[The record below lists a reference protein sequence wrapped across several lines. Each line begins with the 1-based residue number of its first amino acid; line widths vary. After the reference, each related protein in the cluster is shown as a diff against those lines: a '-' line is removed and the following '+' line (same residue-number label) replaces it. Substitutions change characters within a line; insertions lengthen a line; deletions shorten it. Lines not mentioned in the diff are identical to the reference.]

1 MSKSRSRYV
10 GKGQFATL
18 LTTFLVASVL
28 SGILLA
34 GIVVPAAGAAGIM
47 VKSGPKVFDSLPAE
61 FEILPPSEQSTLLA
75 ADGSVLARFY
85 SENRIIVPL
94 DEISPHLQEA
104 IVAIEDRRFYEHE
117 GIDPDGMVRA
127 AVNNLS
133 SDSTQ
138 GASTI
143 TQQYVKNTLLEAG
156 LQRGDQDLIDA
167 ATEQTVARKLRE
179 ARYALALENKMSKD
193 EILTGYLNIAPFGTN
208 VYGAESSS
216 RLYFSKSA
224 KDLTVPEAALMAGI
238 VKSPTQ
244 YDPLYHPEA
253 AKNRR
258 DTVLAAM
265 LAQEMITQEEFDQA
279 TALEIED
286 MLKPDYTPQGCA
298 GAGNAAHFCEYTR
311 QYLLASDKFGKDES
325 ERKQKLLRGGITIKT
340 TLNPAMQKAAFEEAT
355 NAIPVNDPSGA
366 NTALVTR
373 EVKTGKILAM
383 AQNTNFGIPT
393 EADPSATQTN
403 FNVSKAMGGGDGFS
417 AGSTLKPF
425 TMLQWFR
432 EGHTVWERVGGHPRQ
447 FLAHEWNIPCAPE
460 HAADWPVGD
469 VGGKAG
475 TFNVIDATAQS
486 VNRAYAEMATHLNMC
501 EIFDGM
507 AALGIGKPDG
517 TPYDPKPAE
526 IIGAPATPLA
536 LAGAYSALANQGV
549 LCEPMPV
556 TEVLDRNDKPI
567 VTYEPVCNQAVPAKE
582 ANQVAAVLQ
591 RVASGPFY
599 SGTNIGRP
607 HIAKTG
613 TASQNSNLWV
623 AGATPQVAT
632 VGWAGYAR
640 ASSKSLNG
648 IYANGVQYGY
658 VYGGTL
664 TGPMWRSYMAR
675 ITEGMEY
682 AGFAPADLGTPPP
695 PPAPAQTE
703 DGDGQGN
710 QGNGQGNGR
719 GGEEEDD

>member
-18 LTTFLVASVL
+18 LTTFLIASAL

-34 GIVVPAAGAAGIM
+34 GILVPAAGAAGIM

-75 ADGSVLARFY
+75 ADGSEIASFY

-94 DEISPHLQEA
+94 DEISPHLRDA

-127 AVNNLS
+127 AVNNLAS
-133 SDSTQ
+133 ESTQ

-179 ARYALALENKMSKD
+179 ARYALALENKMTKD

-208 VYGAESSS
+208 VYGAESSA

-224 KDLTVPEAALMAGI
+224 KDLTIPEAAMMAGI

-244 YDPLYHPEA
+244 YDPLYNPEA
-253 AKNRR
+253 AQNRR

-265 LAQEMITQEEFDQA
+265 LALGKITQEEFDEA
-279 TALEIED
+279 TALSIED
-286 MLKPDYTPQGCA
+286 MLHPDFTPQGCA
-298 GAGNAAHFCEYTR
+298 GAGNAAYFCEYVR
-311 QYLLASDKFGKDES
+311 QTLLSSEQFGKDES
-325 ERKQKLLRGGITIKT
+325 ERKQKLLRGGLTIKT
-340 TLNPAMQKAAFEEAT
+340 TLNPAMQKAAFEEVT
-355 NAIPVNDPSGA
+355 GLIPVNDPSEA
-366 NTALVTR
+366 NAALVTR

-383 AQNTNFGIPT
+383 AQNTNFGVPT
-393 EADPSATQTN
+393 ENDPQATQN
-403 FNVSKAMGGGDGFS
+403 NYNADSAHGGGDGFS

-425 TMLQWFR
+425 TLLQWFR
-432 EGHTVWERVGGHPRQ
+432 EGHSAYERVGGHSPQ
-447 FLAHEWNIPCAPE
+447 FYANEWNIPCAPGY
-460 HAADWPVGD
+460 ASDWEVGD
-469 VGGKAG
+469 VDGKRG
-475 TFNVIDATAQS
+475 SFTVIDATAQS
-486 VNRAYAEMATHLNMC
+486 VNRAYAEMATKLNLC

-507 AALGIGKPDG
+507 AALGVAKPDG
-517 TPYDPKPAE
+517 SPHDPYPPE
-526 IIGAPATPLA
+526 IIGARSTPLA
-536 LAGAYSALANQGV
+536 LAGAYGAFANQGV

-556 TEVLDRNDKPI
+556 TEVLDRNDEQI
-567 VTYEPVCNQAVPAKE
+567 VAYEPVCNQVVPAKE

-591 RVASGPFY
+591 RITQSPSYYDIA
-599 SGTNIGRP
+599 IDRP

-613 TASQNSNLWV
+613 TASDNSNLWV
-623 AGATPQVAT
+623 AGATPQISTVA
-632 VGWAGYAR
+632 WAGHAR
-640 ASSKSLNG
+640 ASSKPMNG
-648 IYANGVQYGY
+648 IYVNGIQYGY
-658 VYGGTL
+658 VYGGTF
-664 TGPMWRSYMAR
+664 TGPMWHSYMAR
-675 ITEGMEY
+675 ITEGMESG
-682 AGFAPADLGTPPP
+682 GFPDADLGSPPP
-695 PPAPAQTE
+695 PPPSPAQE
-703 DGDGQGN
+703 RGNGN
-710 QGNGQGNGR
+710 QQQNRDNGDNG
-719 GGEEEDD
+719 EEDD